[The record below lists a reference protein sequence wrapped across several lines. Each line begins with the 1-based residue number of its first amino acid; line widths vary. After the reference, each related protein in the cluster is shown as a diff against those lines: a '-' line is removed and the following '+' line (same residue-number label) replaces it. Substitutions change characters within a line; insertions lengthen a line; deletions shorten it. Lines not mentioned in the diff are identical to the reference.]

1 MGIISKLFKKKDKTE
16 DKSKKPGNINEWSYQ
31 RFAGFYEERVFPDPK
46 FSEKIEAIKNIV
58 SSRKYERLDEIAEHS
73 GCTEEEAVM
82 KIRYLKN
89 KRVLDN
95 IYIDRYNR
103 VVKKCS
109 EEDEKLLE
117 KYYNMIYFDHYSIV
131 EMAQRVPNYHNKPMP
146 IIEEDV
152 FRDIKYLYDKC
163 ILNGIK
169 IDENKKDIIYYTI
182 EKHKK
187 ALEYATINCP
197 KCGALVDVGFNS
209 NARCDY
215 CGSMVEDTTHGK
227 IK

>member
-1 MGIISKLFKKKDKTE
+1 MGIFSKIFKKKNKQE
-16 DKSKKPGNINEWSYQ
+16 EKSKNPNNINEWSYQ
-31 RFAGFYEERVFPDPK
+31 RFAGFYDERVFPDPK
-46 FSEKIEAIKNIV
+46 FNEKIAAIKSVV
-58 SSRKYERLDEIAEHS
+58 SSGKYERLDEIAELT
-73 GCTEEEAVM
+73 GCTVEEAVM

-103 VVKKCS
+103 LVKKCT

-117 KYYNMIYFDHYSIV
+117 KYYNMIYFDHFSII

-152 FRDIKYLYDKC
+152 FKDIKYLYDKC

-169 IDENKKDIIYYTI
+169 LDEERKEIIYYTI

-187 ALEYATINCP
+187 EVQFATLNCQ
-197 KCGALVDVGFNS
+197 KCGALVDVAFNG

-215 CGSMVEDTTHGK
+215 CGSIVEDTTHGK

>member
-1 MGIISKLFKKKDKTE
+1 
-16 DKSKKPGNINEWSYQ
+16 
-31 RFAGFYEERVFPDPK
+31 
-46 FSEKIEAIKNIV
+46 
-58 SSRKYERLDEIAEHS
+58 
-73 GCTEEEAVM
+73 
-82 KIRYLKN
+82 
-89 KRVLDN
+89 
-95 IYIDRYNR
+95 
-103 VVKKCS
+103 
-109 EEDEKLLE
+109 
-117 KYYNMIYFDHYSIV
+117 MIYFDHFSIV

-152 FRDIKYLYDKC
+152 FKDIKYLYDKC

-169 IDENKKDIIYYTI
+169 LDEEKKDIIYYTI

-187 ALEYATINCP
+187 SLQYATLNCP

-215 CGSMVEDTTHGK
+215 CGSIVEDTTHGK